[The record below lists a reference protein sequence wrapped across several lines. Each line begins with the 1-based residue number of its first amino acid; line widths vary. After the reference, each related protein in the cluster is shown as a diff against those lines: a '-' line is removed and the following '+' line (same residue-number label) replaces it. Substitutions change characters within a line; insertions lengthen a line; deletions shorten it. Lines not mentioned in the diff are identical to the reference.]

1 MVEKAQVEEQ
11 TETAE
16 IAQQSEKKPQAK
28 RVKEIF
34 SDYQTGSN
42 IKEAKIQGLNLI
54 KKTNTLAIVL
64 WSDEYIEIKEIWFL
78 EKFLKERF
86 KFENIDMVIH
96 YSEYVKPNS
105 IEKEWK
111 NIICYM
117 AHKYP
122 LAKPMLL
129 LKSSI
134 KVEESTISIYMH
146 IKGAEF
152 LKAKKTDK
160 ELQKVLKNLFGKEY
174 KIEIEEKLQEQDIEE
189 YENKAKEIQEKAIEE
204 IVHNEGMQNANDQ
217 TYENTQEYQ
226 HNKIPQVPEYN
237 DPDYMPPQGMEGYV
251 PEGEIDGILNMP
263 PQEYMQSASYTSAED
278 DTGAKE
284 YIMGKPSK
292 AKEKKVKIK
301 EIGADS
307 GRITIEGRIL
317 TCECKETK
325 SGKGMLIFDIYDG
338 TGTITCKSFA
348 KDAKEGSE
356 MAEKIKNAKTIKA
369 TGKAGL
375 DTYAGDVTVIA
386 NTIIETENNEIP
398 ELPTE
403 EEQEDT
409 PLILGSTPVINEPIV
424 KISELGVDDGKVSLK
439 GEVIFMEDKELKSGK
454 TLLSFDIYDGSSS
467 MTCKAFLTKDNAKK
481 VIKRISNSKG
491 IQIAGTAQMDQ
502 FSGELTVMANT
513 ILETEGLKKEIRH
526 DNAEVK
532 RVELH
537 MHTKMSQMDA
547 ITSATDLIQRAM
559 KWGMKSIAIT
569 DHGVVQAFPEAY
581 HLVGDDNPDIKV
593 IYGVEAYLAPDN
605 TKSVYNPKGQDINT
619 TYCVLD
625 LETTGFYAITEKIT
639 EVGIMKV
646 QNGKVV
652 DEFSCFVNPEK
663 HIPER
668 VSEVTNITDEMVK
681 DAETIEKVFPK
692 ILDFLGETKETVI
705 VAHNANF
712 DVGFLKQ
719 NAKQLGYEFD
729 YTYLDTLSLAKD
741 LFPDFK
747 KYKLGKIAENLGIK
761 VEFAHRALDDVDT
774 TVKVFNV
781 MMDMLKERG
790 AKKVEEIDKYSADEE
805 AKKEEYKKLKTYHA
819 IILAKNYVGL
829 RNLYKLVSISHLDYF
844 YRKPRILKSLY
855 KKYSEGLILG
865 SACEAGEL
873 YQAIELGKTDEEIEE
888 IANDYDYLEIQPIGN
903 NQFLIRNGVV
913 QSEEDLR
920 NINRRIV
927 ALGEKL
933 NKPVV
938 ATCDVHFMDPQD
950 EIYRRI
956 LEAGQKYE
964 DADNQAPLYLR
975 TTEEM
980 LEEFSYLGE
989 EKAYEVVV
997 TNTNKISDMCEQIS
1011 PISPEK
1017 CPPHIPGCEEEIK
1030 NIAYKKAYELY
1041 GNPLPEIVQTR
1052 LDKELNS
1059 IISNG
1064 YSVMY
1069 IIAQKLV
1076 WKSND
1081 DGYIV
1086 GSRGSVGSSLVAF
1099 MTGITEVNSL
1109 EPHYRC
1115 PNCKYSEFEDYGV
1128 GNGFDLPDK
1137 DCPKCGHKLV
1147 KDGMDIPFETF
1158 LGFNGDKEPDIDL
1171 NFSGEYQAKAHK
1183 YTEVIFGK
1191 GTTFKAGTV
1200 GTVAE
1205 KTAYGYVKGYYEDRG
1220 IPVNKAEIQRLSQGC
1235 SGIKRTTG
1243 QHPGGIIVVPKG
1255 REIYEFTPVQH
1266 PADDPNSDIITTHF
1280 DYHSI
1285 DGNLLKLDILG
1296 HDDPTVIRMLQD
1308 LTGIAPTDVP
1318 LDDKETMSIFNSTDA
1333 LGVTPEQIHS
1343 QVGTFGIPEYGTKF
1357 ARGMLVDTHPTTFD
1371 ELIRLSGLSHGTDVW
1386 VGNAKTLIEQG
1397 TVTLQE
1403 AICCRDDI
1411 MIYLIKKGLPPDK
1424 AFKIMES
1431 VRKGKVA
1438 KGKEPKW
1445 KDEYIPLMQEHDVP
1459 DWYIKSCEKIKY
1471 MFPKA
1476 HAAAYVT
1483 NAFRIAWFKVHI
1495 PLAYY
1500 AAYYSIRAKSFDA
1513 QWMIYGKEKV
1523 KNKMKDIEIK
1533 NQKKEA
1539 TKAEQ
1544 DIYDDLEIVLEMY
1557 ERGFEFLPVDLYES
1571 EAAKFK
1577 IQDNKLRPPLNSI
1590 PGFGTVAAQGIVEAR
1605 KDGKFMSIDDLK
1617 IRAKIGA
1624 SGAELLKQFGCL
1636 DGMSQ
1641 SNQLSLFG

>member
-1 MVEKAQVEEQ
+1 MSENQQRKLKDIFKDY
-11 TETAE
+11 ETRANIQE
-16 IAQQSEKKPQAK
+16 AYVTALNVNKK
-28 RVKEIF
+28 
-34 SDYQTGSN
+34 N
-42 IKEAKIQGLNLI
+42 
-54 KKTNTLAIVL
+54 NTLGIIL
-64 WSDEYIEIKEIWFL
+64 HTDEYIEIKEIWYF
-78 EKFLKERF
+78 EKFLIERF
-86 KFENIDMVIH
+86 SFSHIDMKIQ
-96 YSEYVKPNS
+96 YTDNVKIRS
-105 IEKEWK
+105 IEDEWR
-111 NIICYM
+111 NVICYM

-122 LAKPMLL
+122 LMKPMLL
-129 LKSSI
+129 LKSKI
-134 KVEESTISIYMH
+134 EVEGNTIHVKMH
-146 IKGAEF
+146 IKGADF
-152 LKAKKTDK
+152 LRTRKTDI
-160 ELQKVLKNLFGKEY
+160 ELENVIEKLLGKKY
-174 KIEIEEKLQEQDIEE
+174 KIELEEVFEKQDELE
-189 YENKAKEIQEKAIEE
+189 YEKKLKEMEEKAIEQSVSVSME
-204 IVHNEGMQNANDQ
+204 ELQNQINGQHNNSNIQYNKQAQNQQNANS
-217 TYENTQEYQ
+217 
-226 HNKIPQVPEYN
+226 VPEYN
-237 DPDYMPPQGMEGYV
+237 DPDYMPPQDGDMYIP
-251 PEGEIDGILNMP
+251 PEEMGEMP
-263 PQEYMQSASYTSAED
+263 ED
-278 DTGAKE
+278 IANEEVEET
-284 YIMGKPSK
+284 YIMGKKSRV
-292 AKEKKVKIK
+292 KEKLIKIK
-301 EIGADS
+301 DITAND
-307 GRITIEGRIL
+307 GRATLEGRIL
-317 TCECKETK
+317 TCECRETK
-325 SGKGMLIFDIYDG
+325 SGKGMIIFELYDG
-338 TGTITCKSFA
+338 TGVMTCKSFA
-348 KDAKEGSE
+348 KDIKEGNE
-356 MAEKIKNAKTIKA
+356 ITEKIKNAKAIKI

-386 NTIIETENNEIP
+386 NTIIETETDIP
-398 ELPTE
+398 EMPE
-403 EEQEDT
+403 EAEEDT
-409 PLILGSTPVINEPIV
+409 PLILGRNMNITAPLT
-424 KISELGVDDGKVSLK
+424 KITELSSEDGTVSLD
-439 GEVIFMEDKELKSGK
+439 GEIIYMEDKTLKNGK
-454 TLLSFDIYDGSSS
+454 TLLSFDLYDGTSTL
-467 MTCKAFLTKDNAKK
+467 TCKAFLEKDKAKK
-481 VIKRISNSKG
+481 IIKRMGSVKG
-491 IQIAGTAQMDQ
+491 VKIEGNAQMDS
-502 FSGELTVMANT
+502 FSNELTVMANT
-513 ILETEGLKKEIRH
+513 IVESEGVKKVIRQ
-526 DNAEVK
+526 DNSEVK

-547 ITSATDLIQRAM
+547 VTSATDLIKRAM

-569 DHGVVQAFPEAY
+569 DHGVAQAFPEAY
-581 HLVGDDNPDIKV
+581 HLVGDDNPDIKI

-605 TKSVYNPKGQDINT
+605 TKSIYDGKGQVIDT
-619 TYCVLD
+619 KYCVLD
-625 LETTGFYAITEKIT
+625 LETTGFSASNDKIT
-639 EVGIMKV
+639 EIGIMKV
-646 QNGKVV
+646 KNKEVI
-652 DEFSCFVNPEK
+652 DEFSCFVNPER

-668 VSEVTNITDEMVK
+668 VSEVTNITDDMVK
-681 DAETIEKVFPK
+681 DAETIDKIFPK
-692 ILDFLGETKETVI
+692 VLEFLGDQKETVI

-719 NAKQLGYEFD
+719 NAKALGYDFN
-729 YTYLDTLSLAKD
+729 YSYLDTLSLAKD
-741 LFPDFK
+741 LFPDYK

-761 VEFAHRALDDVDT
+761 VEVAHRALDDVDT

-790 AKKVEEIDKYSADEE
+790 AKKLEDIDQVAADQE

-829 RNLYKLVSISHLDYF
+829 RNLYKLISLSHVNYF

-873 YQAIELGKTDEEIEE
+873 YQAIEQGRPDEEIEA

-903 NQFLIRNGVV
+903 NQFLIRNGIMRD
-913 QSEEDLR
+913 EEDLR
-920 NINRRIV
+920 DINRKIV

-933 NKPVV
+933 HKPVV

-997 TNTNKISDMCEQIS
+997 TNTNLISDMCEQIS

-1017 CPPHIPGCEEEIK
+1017 CPPHIPGCEEDIK
-1030 NIAYKKAYELY
+1030 NIAYKKAHELY
-1041 GNPLPEIVQTR
+1041 GDPLPEIVQTR

-1076 WKSND
+1076 WKSNE

-1109 EPHYRC
+1109 QPHYRC

-1137 DCPKCGHKLV
+1137 DCPKCGHKLA

-1200 GTVAE
+1200 GTVAD

-1220 IPVNKAEIQRLSQGC
+1220 IPMNRAEIQRLSVGC
-1235 SGIKRTTG
+1235 TGIKRTTG

-1308 LTGIAPTDVP
+1308 LTGIAPTEIP

-1343 QVGTFGIPEYGTKF
+1343 EVGTYGIPEYGTKF
-1357 ARGMLVDTHPTTFD
+1357 ARGMLLDTKPTTFD

-1386 VGNAKTLIEQG
+1386 LGNAQSLIEQG
-1397 TVTLQE
+1397 IVTLQE

-1445 KDEYIPLMQEHDVP
+1445 KDEYIPLMKEHDVP

-1500 AAYYSIRAKSFDA
+1500 AAYYSIRAKAFDA
-1513 QWMIYGKEKV
+1513 SCMIFGKEKA
-1523 KNKMKDIEIK
+1523 KNKMKEIEMK

-1539 TKAEQ
+1539 TKAEL
-1544 DIYDDLEIVLEMY
+1544 DMYDDLEIVLEMY
-1557 ERGFEFLPVDLYES
+1557 ERGLEFLPIDLYES
-1571 EAAKFK
+1571 EATKFK

-1624 SGAELLKQFGCL
+1624 SGADLLKEFGCL
-1636 DGMSQ
+1636 EGMSQ

>member
-1 MVEKAQVEEQ
+1 MSENQQRKLKDIFKDY
-11 TETAE
+11 ETRANIQE
-16 IAQQSEKKPQAK
+16 AYVTALNVNKK
-28 RVKEIF
+28 
-34 SDYQTGSN
+34 N
-42 IKEAKIQGLNLI
+42 
-54 KKTNTLAIVL
+54 NTLGIIL
-64 WSDEYIEIKEIWFL
+64 HTDEYIEIKEIWYF
-78 EKFLKERF
+78 EKFLIERF
-86 KFENIDMVIH
+86 SFSHIDMKIQ
-96 YSEYVKPNS
+96 YTDNVKIRS
-105 IEKEWK
+105 IEDEWR
-111 NIICYM
+111 NVICYM

-122 LAKPMLL
+122 LMKPMLL
-129 LKSSI
+129 LKSKI
-134 KVEESTISIYMH
+134 EVEGNTIHVKMH
-146 IKGAEF
+146 IKGADF
-152 LKAKKTDK
+152 LRTRKTDI
-160 ELQKVLKNLFGKEY
+160 ELENVIEKLLGKKY
-174 KIEIEEKLQEQDIEE
+174 KIELEEVFEKQDELE
-189 YENKAKEIQEKAIEE
+189 YEKKLKEMEEKAIEQSVSVSME
-204 IVHNEGMQNANDQ
+204 ELQNQINGQHNNSNIQYNKQAQNQQNANS
-217 TYENTQEYQ
+217 
-226 HNKIPQVPEYN
+226 VPEYN
-237 DPDYMPPQGMEGYV
+237 DPDYMPPQDGDMYIP
-251 PEGEIDGILNMP
+251 PEEMGEMP
-263 PQEYMQSASYTSAED
+263 ED
-278 DTGAKE
+278 IANEEVEET
-284 YIMGKPSK
+284 YIMGKKSR
-292 AKEKKVKIK
+292 AKEKLIKIK
-301 EIGADS
+301 DITAND
-307 GRITIEGRIL
+307 GRATLEGRIL
-317 TCECKETK
+317 TCECRETK
-325 SGKGMLIFDIYDG
+325 SGKGMIIFELYDG
-338 TGTITCKSFA
+338 TGVMTCKSFA
-348 KDAKEGSE
+348 KDIKEGNE
-356 MAEKIKNAKTIKA
+356 ITEKIKNAKAIKI

-386 NTIIETENNEIP
+386 NTIIETETDIP
-398 ELPTE
+398 EMPE
-403 EEQEDT
+403 EAEEDT
-409 PLILGSTPVINEPIV
+409 PLILGRNMNITAPLT
-424 KISELGVDDGKVSLK
+424 KITELSSEDGTISLD
-439 GEVIFMEDKELKSGK
+439 GEIIYMEDKTLKNGK
-454 TLLSFDIYDGSSS
+454 TLLSFDLYDGTSTL
-467 MTCKAFLTKDNAKK
+467 TCKAFLEKDKAKK
-481 VIKRISNSKG
+481 IIKRMGSVKG
-491 IQIAGTAQMDQ
+491 VKIEGNAQMDS
-502 FSGELTVMANT
+502 FSNELTVMANT
-513 ILETEGLKKEIRH
+513 IVESEGVKKVIRQ
-526 DNAEVK
+526 DNSEVK

-547 ITSATDLIQRAM
+547 VTSATDLIKRAM

-569 DHGVVQAFPEAY
+569 DHGVAQAFPEAY
-581 HLVGDDNPDIKV
+581 HLVGDDNPDIKI

-605 TKSVYNPKGQDINT
+605 TKSIYDGKGQDIDT

-625 LETTGFYAITEKIT
+625 LETTGFSASNDKIT
-639 EVGIMKV
+639 EIGIMKV
-646 QNGKVV
+646 KNKEVI
-652 DEFSCFVNPEK
+652 DEFSCFVNPER

-668 VSEVTNITDEMVK
+668 VSEVTNITDDMVK
-681 DAETIEKVFPK
+681 DAETIDKIFPK
-692 ILDFLGETKETVI
+692 VLEFLGDQKETVI

-719 NAKQLGYEFD
+719 NAKALGYDFN
-729 YTYLDTLSLAKD
+729 YSYLDTLSLAKD
-741 LFPDFK
+741 LFPDYK

-761 VEFAHRALDDVDT
+761 VEVAHRALDDVDT

-790 AKKVEEIDKYSADEE
+790 AKKLEDIDQVAADQE

-829 RNLYKLVSISHLDYF
+829 RNLYKLISLSHVNYF

-873 YQAIELGKTDEEIEE
+873 YQAIEQGRPDEEIEA

-903 NQFLIRNGVV
+903 NQFLIRNGIMRD
-913 QSEEDLR
+913 EEDLR
-920 NINRRIV
+920 DINRKIV

-933 NKPVV
+933 HKPVV

-956 LEAGQKYE
+956 LEAGQRYE

-997 TNTNKISDMCEQIS
+997 TNTNLISDMCEQIS

-1017 CPPHIPGCEEEIK
+1017 CPPHIPGCEEDIK
-1030 NIAYKKAYELY
+1030 NIAYKKAHELY
-1041 GNPLPEIVQTR
+1041 GNPLPKIVQDR
-1052 LDKELNS
+1052 LDKELDS

-1076 WKSND
+1076 WKSNE

-1086 GSRGSVGSSLVAF
+1086 GSRGSVGSSLAAF

-1109 EPHYRC
+1109 QPHYRC

-1137 DCPKCGHKLV
+1137 DCPKCGHKLA

-1200 GTVAE
+1200 GTVAD

-1220 IPVNKAEIQRLSQGC
+1220 IPMNRAEIQRLSVGC
-1235 SGIKRTTG
+1235 TGIKRTTG

-1308 LTGIAPTDVP
+1308 LTGIAPTEIP

-1343 QVGTFGIPEYGTKF
+1343 EVGTYGIPEYGTKF
-1357 ARGMLVDTHPTTFD
+1357 ARGMLLDTKPTTFD

-1386 VGNAKTLIEQG
+1386 LGNAQSLIEQG
-1397 TVTLQE
+1397 IVTLQE

-1445 KDEYIPLMQEHDVP
+1445 KDEYIPLMKEHDVP

-1500 AAYYSIRAKSFDA
+1500 AAYYSIRAKAFDA
-1513 QWMIYGKEKV
+1513 SCMIFGKEKA
-1523 KNKMKDIEIK
+1523 KNKMKEIEMK
-1533 NQKKEA
+1533 NQK
-1539 TKAEQ
+1539 
-1544 DIYDDLEIVLEMY
+1544 
-1557 ERGFEFLPVDLYES
+1557 
-1571 EAAKFK
+1571 
-1577 IQDNKLRPPLNSI
+1577 
-1590 PGFGTVAAQGIVEAR
+1590 
-1605 KDGKFMSIDDLK
+1605 
-1617 IRAKIGA
+1617 
-1624 SGAELLKQFGCL
+1624 
-1636 DGMSQ
+1636 
-1641 SNQLSLFG
+1641 